1 MNFIKVFILLPEKN
15 SIFLTELN
23 KKNWIRKKCPIM
35 GMFTKVTQYPL
46 QYRVTK
52 RALFN
57 DNVCIFNDKQI
68 TSDQITITMTVWS
81 QQWKYILRSRLGR
94 YIIWLS
100 KKHLLQ
106 IVLNLL
112 ILCDCVV
119 ASKLFFKMKSKKQ

>member
-1 MNFIKVFILLPEKN
+1 M
-15 SIFLTELN
+15 
-23 KKNWIRKKCPIM
+23 R
-35 GMFTKVTQYPL
+35 MFTKVTQYPL

-106 IVLNLL
+106 IVLTVREFIDFMWLRRSSEIVL
-112 ILCDCVV
+112 
-119 ASKLFFKMKSKKQ
+119 

>member
-1 MNFIKVFILLPEKN
+1 M
-15 SIFLTELN
+15 
-23 KKNWIRKKCPIM
+23 R
-35 GMFTKVTQYPL
+35 MFTKVTQYPL

-106 IVLNLL
+106 IVLTVREFIDFMWLRRSL
-112 ILCDCVV
+112 EIVL
-119 ASKLFFKMKSKKQ
+119 

>member
-1 MNFIKVFILLPEKN
+1 M
-15 SIFLTELN
+15 
-23 KKNWIRKKCPIM
+23 R
-35 GMFTKVTQYPL
+35 MFTKVTQYPFW
-46 QYRVTK
+46 YRVTK

-94 YIIWLS
+94 YISWLS

-106 IVLNLL
+106 IVLGDLL

-119 ASKLFFKMKSKKQ
+119 VSKLFFKMKSKKQ

>member
-1 MNFIKVFILLPEKN
+1 M
-15 SIFLTELN
+15 
-23 KKNWIRKKCPIM
+23 R
-35 GMFTKVTQYPL
+35 MFTKVTQYPL

-57 DNVCIFNDKQI
+57 DNVSIFNDKQI

-81 QQWKYILRSRLGR
+81 QQWKYILRSRLCR

-106 IVLNLL
+106 IVLGNLL
-112 ILCDCVV
+112 ILFDCVV
-119 ASKLFFKMKSKKQ
+119 ASKLFYKVIMCY